1 MGSAYVKML
10 NRVNRTIKAYP
21 APSTGA
27 LVIQVLEP
35 DSFSEEQS
43 IVANIY
49 EQCASKG
56 DKLARPA
63 PSKQAL
69 FKPELD
75 WLFKQFLCLGR

>member
-10 NRVNRTIKAYP
+10 NRVNRTITAYP

-43 IVANIY
+43 IVVNVY

-56 DKLARPA
+56 DKLALPLQNRLY
-63 PSKQAL
+63 SSR
-69 FKPELD
+69 
-75 WLFKQFLCLGR
+75 G